1 MKKKLSILSGTF
13 EIGCGIMVKDETHN
27 FYHLLVVEDR
37 ETKKACIEL
46 HDKVYFEEDI
56 QK

>member
-1 MKKKLSILSGTF
+1 MKKNLSVLSGTF
-13 EIGCGIMVKDETHN
+13 DIGCGITVKDENYN
-27 FYHLLVVEDR
+27 FYHLLVVADR
-37 ETKKACIEL
+37 KTNKPCVEL